1 MTDLKFC
8 EPDEIPSEF
17 LKYEEKISQLEVGK
31 TGKVGILKIK
41 MENGS
46 KNDKTVITEQYSQ
59 VPLYTQKALYYDE
72 SLPKMAHLFIMSP
85 SGGVLQGDRYR
96 MDISLTNKAISH
108 ITTQGATRIY
118 KMNSNYATQLI
129 NINVDKDCYLEFI
142 PDQIIP
148 YKNSR
153 YYQKVLLN
161 VDPSASLIYSEIIV
175 PGRVAMGELFSYDMC
190 YLRTIGSDTKHEIK
204 FIDNSVLDP
213 KNQKMN
219 TLGIFG
225 NHTVVASVYILASKK
240 FVTVLNQKINS
251 MLKINAEIYGGSSI
265 LPNDHGLLIRLL
277 CNSSEIAKTE
287 IYNIVRIARKEILG
301 VSFTEIRKT

>member
-8 EPDEIPSEF
+8 EPEDIPSEF

-31 TGKVGILKIK
+31 TGKVGHLKIK
-41 MENGS
+41 LENDS
-46 KNDKTVITEQYSQ
+46 TNDKTVITEQYSQ

-72 SLPKMAHLFIMSP
+72 SLPKMAHLFIISP

-153 YYQKVLLN
+153 YYQKVLLS
-161 VDPSASLIYSEIIV
+161 VDHSASLIYSEIIV
-175 PGRVAMGELFSYDMC
+175 PGRVAMGELFSYDVC
-190 YLRTIGSDTKHEIK
+190 YLRTIGNDTKHTTK
-204 FIDNSVLDP
+204 FIDNCILDP
-213 KNQKMN
+213 KNQKSN
-219 TLGIFG
+219 SLGIFG
-225 NHTVVASVYILASKK
+225 NYTVVASVYILAPKK
-240 FVTVLNQKINS
+240 FVNILNQKINI
-251 MLKINAEIYGGSSI
+251 MLKNNAEIYGGSSI
-265 LPNDHGLLIRLL
+265 LPDDHGVLIRLL
-277 CNSSEIAKTE
+277 CNSAETAKTE
-287 IYNIVRIARKEILG
+287 IYNVVRIARKELLG
-301 VSFTEIRKT
+301 ASFTEIRKS

>member
-8 EPDEIPSEF
+8 EPDDIPSEF
-17 LKYEEKISQLEVGK
+17 LKYEEKIAQLEVGK
-31 TGKVGILKIK
+31 AGKVGHLKIK
-41 MENGS
+41 LENDS
-46 KNDKTVITEQYSQ
+46 KDKTVVTEQYSQ
-59 VPLYTQKALYYDE
+59 IPLFTQKALYYDE

-161 VDPSASLIYSEIIV
+161 VDPLASLIYSEIII
-175 PGRVAMGELFSYDMC
+175 PGRVAMGELFSYDIC
-190 YLRTIGSDTKHEIK
+190 YLRTIGSDAKHTIK
-204 FIDNSVLDP
+204 FVDTSVLEP
-213 KNQKMN
+213 KNQRMN
-219 TLGIFG
+219 SLGIFG
-225 NHTVVASVYILASKK
+225 AHTVVASVYILTPKK
-240 FVTVLNQKINS
+240 FITIISQKINS
-251 MLKINAEIYGGSSI
+251 MLKTNAEIYGGSSI
-265 LPNDHGLLIRLL
+265 LPGDHGLLIRLL

-287 IYNIVRIARKEILG
+287 IYNIVRVARKEILG
-301 VSFTEIRKT
+301 ASFTEIRKT

>member
-8 EPDEIPSEF
+8 EPDDIPSEF
-17 LKYEEKISQLEVGK
+17 LKYEEKIAQLEVGK
-31 TGKVGILKIK
+31 AGKVGHLKIK
-41 MENGS
+41 LENDS
-46 KNDKTVITEQYSQ
+46 KDDKTVVTEQYSQ

-96 MDISLTNKAISH
+96 MDISLTNHAVSH

-175 PGRVAMGELFSYDMC
+175 PGRVAMGELFSYDIC
-190 YLRTIGSDTKHEIK
+190 YLRTIGSDTKGAIK
-204 FIDNSVLDP
+204 FVDTSILDP
-213 KNQKMN
+213 KNRKMN

-225 NHTVVASVYILASKK
+225 SHTVLASVYILIPKK
-240 FVTVLNQKINS
+240 FVTILNQKINS

-265 LPNDHGLLIRLL
+265 LPDDRGLLIRLL

>member
-8 EPDEIPSEF
+8 EPDDIPSEF
-17 LKYEEKISQLEVGK
+17 LKYEEKITQLEVGK

-41 MENGS
+41 LENDS

-161 VDPSASLIYSEIIV
+161 VDPLASLIYSEIII
-175 PGRVAMGELFSYDMC
+175 PGRVAMGELFSYDIC
-190 YLRTIGSDTKHEIK
+190 YLRTIGSDAKHTIK
-204 FIDNSVLDP
+204 FVDVSVLEP
-213 KNQKMN
+213 KNQRMN

-225 NHTVVASVYILASKK
+225 THTVVASVYILTPKK
-240 FVTVLNQKINS
+240 FITVISQKINS
-251 MLKINAEIYGGSSI
+251 MLKTNAEIYAGSSI
-265 LPNDHGLLIRLL
+265 LPDDHGLLIRLL

-287 IYNIVRIARKEILG
+287 IYNIVRVARKEILG
-301 VSFTEIRKT
+301 ASFTEIRKT

>member
-8 EPDEIPSEF
+8 EPDDIPSEF
-17 LKYEEKISQLEVGK
+17 LKYEEKICQLEVGK
-31 TGKVGILKIK
+31 TGKVGHLKIK
-41 MENGS
+41 LENNS
-46 KNDKTVITEQYSQ
+46 TNDKTMITEQYSQ

-129 NINVDKDCYLEFI
+129 NINVDKNCYLEFI

-161 VDPSASLIYSEIIV
+161 VDPKASLIYSEIIV
-175 PGRVAMGELFSYDMC
+175 PGRVAMGELFSYNVC
-190 YLRTIGSDTKHEIK
+190 YLRTLGNDTKHTTK
-204 FIDNSVLDP
+204 FVDNCILDP
-213 KNQKMN
+213 KNQKLN
-219 TLGIFG
+219 SLGIFG
-225 NHTVVASVYILASKK
+225 NHTVVASVYILAPKK
-240 FVTVLNQKINS
+240 FVNNLNQKINI
-251 MLKINAEIYGGSSI
+251 K
-265 LPNDHGLLIRLL
+265 
-277 CNSSEIAKTE
+277 CVKTWL
-287 IYNIVRIARKEILG
+287 NNK
-301 VSFTEIRKT
+301 

>member
-1 MTDLKFC
+1 M
-8 EPDEIPSEF
+8 
-17 LKYEEKISQLEVGK
+17 KYEKKINQLEVGK

-41 MENGS
+41 LENDS
-46 KNDKTVITEQYSQ
+46 MNDKTVITEQYSQ
-59 VPLYTQKALYYDE
+59 VPLYIQKALYYDE

-96 MDISLTNKAISH
+96 MDISLTNQAISH

-175 PGRVAMGELFSYDMC
+175 PGRVAMGELFSYDIC
-190 YLRTIGSDTKHEIK
+190 YLRTIGSDARHSIK
-204 FIDNSVLDP
+204 FVDTSVLEP
-213 KNQKMN
+213 KNQRMN
-219 TLGIFG
+219 SLGIFG
-225 NHTVVASVYILASKK
+225 THTVVASVYILTPKK
-240 FVTVLNQKINS
+240 FITIISQKINS
-251 MLKINAEIYGGSSI
+251 MLKTNAEIYGGSSI
-265 LPNDHGLLIRLL
+265 LPGDHGLLIRLL

-287 IYNIVRIARKEILG
+287 IYNIVRIARKVILG
-301 VSFTEIRKT
+301 VSFTEIRKA

>member
-8 EPDEIPSEF
+8 EPDDIPSEF

-31 TGKVGILKIK
+31 TGKVGHLKIK
-41 MENGS
+41 LENDS
-46 KNDKTVITEQYSQ
+46 TNDKTVITEQYSQ

-72 SLPKMAHLFIMSP
+72 SLPKMAHLFIISP

-118 KMNSNYATQLI
+118 KMDSNYATQLI

-161 VDPSASLIYSEIIV
+161 VDYSASLIYSEIIV
-175 PGRVAMGELFSYDMC
+175 PGRVAMGELFSYDVC
-190 YLRTIGSDTKHEIK
+190 YLRTIGNDTKHTTK
-204 FIDNSVLDP
+204 FIDNCILDP
-213 KNQKMN
+213 KNQKSN
-219 TLGIFG
+219 SLGIFG
-225 NHTVVASVYILASKK
+225 NYTVVASVYILAPKK
-240 FVTVLNQKINS
+240 FVNILNQKINI
-251 MLKINAEIYGGSSI
+251 MLKNNAEIYGGSSI
-265 LPNDHGLLIRLL
+265 LPDDHGVLIRLL
-277 CNSSEIAKTE
+277 CNSAETAKTE
-287 IYNIVRIARKEILG
+287 IYNVVRIARKELLG
-301 VSFTEIRKT
+301 ASFTEIRKS

>member
-8 EPDEIPSEF
+8 EPEDIPSEF
-17 LKYEEKISQLEVGK
+17 LKYEKKINQLEVGK

-41 MENGS
+41 LENDS
-46 KNDKTVITEQYSQ
+46 MNDKTVITEQYSQ
-59 VPLYTQKALYYDE
+59 VPLYIQKALYYDE

-118 KMNSNYATQLI
+118 KMDSNYATQLI
-129 NINVDKDCYLEFI
+129 NINVDRDCYLEFI

-175 PGRVAMGELFSYDMC
+175 PGRVAMGELFSYDVC
-190 YLRTIGSDTKHEIK
+190 YLRTIGNDTKHTAK
-204 FIDNSVLDP
+204 FVDNCILDP
-213 KNQKMN
+213 KNQKLN
-219 TLGIFG
+219 SLGIFG
-225 NHTVVASVYILASKK
+225 NHTVVASVYILAPKK
-240 FVTVLNQKINS
+240 FVDILNQKINTL
-251 MLKINAEIYGGSSI
+251 LKNNAEIYGGSSI
-265 LPNDHGLLIRLL
+265 LPDDHGLLIRLL
-277 CNSSEIAKTE
+277 CNSAETAKTE
-287 IYNIVRIARKEILG
+287 IYNVVRITRKEILG
-301 VSFTEIRKT
+301 VSFTEIRKG

>member
-8 EPDEIPSEF
+8 EPDDVPSEF
-17 LKYEEKISQLEVGK
+17 LKYEKKINQLEVGK
-31 TGKVGILKIK
+31 TGKVGLLKIK
-41 MENGS
+41 LENDS
-46 KNDKTVITEQYSQ
+46 TNDKTVITEQYSQ

-96 MDISLTNKAISH
+96 MDISLTNQAISH

-161 VDPSASLIYSEIIV
+161 IDPSASLIYSEIIV
-175 PGRVAMGELFSYDMC
+175 PGRVAMGELFSYDVC
-190 YLRTIGSDTKHEIK
+190 YLRTIGNDTKHTTK
-204 FIDNSVLDP
+204 FVDNCILDP
-213 KNQKMN
+213 KNQKLN
-219 TLGIFG
+219 SLGIFG
-225 NHTVVASVYILASKK
+225 NHTVVASVYILAPKK
-240 FVTVLNQKINS
+240 FVNNLNQKINT
-251 MLKINAEIYGGSSI
+251 MLKNNAEIYGGSSI
-265 LPNDHGLLIRLL
+265 LPDDHGLLIRLL
-277 CNSSEIAKTE
+277 CNSAETAKTE
-287 IYNIVRIARKEILG
+287 IYSIARITRKEILG
-301 VSFTEIRKT
+301 VSFTEIRKS

>member
-8 EPDEIPSEF
+8 EPDDIPSEF
-17 LKYEEKISQLEVGK
+17 LKYEEKICQLEVGK
-31 TGKVGILKIK
+31 TGKVGHLKIK
-41 MENGS
+41 LENDS
-46 KNDKTVITEQYSQ
+46 MNDKTVITEQYSQ

-129 NINVDKDCYLEFI
+129 NINVDRDCYLEFI

-161 VDPSASLIYSEIIV
+161 VDPKASLIYSEIIV
-175 PGRVAMGELFSYDMC
+175 PGRVAMGELFSYDVC
-190 YLRTIGSDTKHEIK
+190 YLRTIGNDTTHTTK
-204 FIDNSVLDP
+204 FIDNCILDP
-213 KNQKMN
+213 KNQKLN
-219 TLGIFG
+219 SLGIFG
-225 NHTVVASVYILASKK
+225 NHTVVASVYILAPKK
-240 FVTVLNQKINS
+240 FVNILNQKINI
-251 MLKINAEIYGGSSI
+251 MLKNNAEIYGGSSI
-265 LPNDHGLLIRLL
+265 LPDDHGVLIRLL
-277 CNSSEIAKTE
+277 CNSAETAKTE
-287 IYNIVRIARKEILG
+287 IYNVVRIARKELLG
-301 VSFTEIRKT
+301 ASFTEIRKS